1 MQRFLD
7 LTLNGLANG
16 AVYALVALSLVMI
29 WRATH
34 ILNFAQ
40 AGMLMITTFVA
51 WSIVDAGGG
60 YWVAFAAALAAGFA
74 LGAFTER
81 VLIRHVEGAPPLN
94 AVIVTLG
101 LLVVLQAAAGMIW
114 GNQPHSFPA
123 AFSIRGY
130 DIGGHT
136 VPFGPADLFGVLA
149 VAGVVVLLVLLFR
162 RTSIGLQMRAS
173 ALAPEMSRL
182 LGIKVGGMF
191 TLGWA
196 LAATVGALAG
206 LLVAPDVFVSPTS
219 FDAILIFGFTA
230 AVLGGLESPPGAV
243 VGGVVVGV
251 ALSYVSGYAGSSMV
265 TLGALAILVAVL
277 MVKPNGL
284 FATTRTRSV

>member
-16 AVYALVALSLVMI
+16 AVYALVALSLVLI
-29 WRATH
+29 WRATR

-51 WSIVDAGGG
+51 WSIVDSGGG
-60 YWVAFAAALAAGFA
+60 YWLAFLAALATGFG
-74 LGAFTER
+74 LGAIIER
-81 VLIRHVEGAPPLN
+81 VVIRPVEGAPPLN

-101 LLVVLQAAAGMIW
+101 LLVVLQAGAGMVW
-114 GNQPHSFPA
+114 GNSPNSFPA

-130 DIGGHT
+130 DLGGHT
-136 VPFGPADLFGVLA
+136 VPFGPADLFAVLA
-149 VAGVVVLLVLLFR
+149 AAAVVVLLVLLFR
-162 RTSIGLQMRAS
+162 RTSVGLQMRAS
-173 ALAPEMSRL
+173 ALAPEMARL
-182 LGIKVGGMF
+182 LGIRVGGMF

-196 LAATVGALAG
+196 LATTVGALAG
-206 LLVAPDVFVSPTS
+206 LLVAPQVFVSPTS

-243 VGGVVVGV
+243 VGGVIVGL
-251 ALSYVSGYAGSSMV
+251 ALSYVSGYLGSSTV
-265 TLGALAILVAVL
+265 TLGSLAILVAVL
-277 MVKPNGL
+277 MVRPNGL
-284 FATTRTRSV
+284 FATSQTRHV

>member
-7 LTLNGLANG
+7 LTLNGVANG

-29 WRATH
+29 WRATR

-40 AGMLMITTFVA
+40 AGMLMVTTFVA
-51 WSIVDAGGG
+51 WSVVDSGGG
-60 YWVAFAAALAAGFA
+60 YWLAFAIALATGFG
-74 LGAFTER
+74 LGAVVER
-81 VLIRHVEGAPPLN
+81 VVIRPVEGAPPLN

-101 LLVVLQAAAGMIW
+101 LLVVLQAGAGMVW
-114 GNQPHSFPA
+114 GNQPQSFPA

-130 DIGGHT
+130 DLGGHT

-149 VAGVVVLLVLLFR
+149 VAAVVVLLVLLFR
-162 RTSIGLQMRAS
+162 KTSVGLQMRAS
-173 ALAPEMSRL
+173 ALAPEMARL
-182 LGIKVGGMF
+182 LGIRVGGMF

-196 LAATVGALAG
+196 LATTVGALAG
-206 LLVAPDVFVSPTS
+206 ILVAPDVFVSPTS

-243 VGGVVVGV
+243 IGGVIVGL
-251 ALSYVSGYAGSSMV
+251 ALSYVSGYLGSSTV
-265 TLGALAILVAVL
+265 TLGSLAILVAVL

-284 FATTRTRSV
+284 FASTSTRHV